1 MRAVVSSDS
10 PETRDLYRQVA
21 NNYGLECRSEDCV
34 PFDGLAFRL
43 GQGQADIV
51 LIGLGNGAGASDS
64 LDAVSVAARTH
75 PLVLASGP
83 THDAPFILEALR
95 HGAIE
100 FLDQAKPREEF
111 ARALGKLQT
120 AGRIQLRSG
129 RLIAVTGALAGS
141 GVTTVASGLAFALAA
156 IHKPTALVELDPI
169 APELALDL
177 GLTLKNNVTQILQE
191 WQRVDLRILQQAG
204 VEHAGGAVVLANE
217 PGKPIPALEPD
228 AYRMP
233 VSLLRRAFDWAVLD
247 LGHAATAPGT
257 LDALRLAETVVLVV
271 RLDVPGVRLSRA
283 LIKRL
288 DELGISPERICA
300 VANRY
305 GQGGQL
311 PWRKAEE
318 ALGVS
323 IKTWLPDDPR
333 TVNEALNH
341 GQAVA
346 QWAPRSKL
354 ARRCAELAAAVS
366 GPRSGTK

>member
-1 MRAVVSSDS
+1 MRVVVSSDS
-10 PETRDLYRQVA
+10 SETRDLYRQVA
-21 NNYGLECRSEDCV
+21 LNHGLECRSEDCV
-34 PFDGLAFRL
+34 PFDGIAFRL
-43 GQGQADIV
+43 GQGQVDLV
-51 LIGLGNGAGASDS
+51 LIGLVNGNGAGAA
-64 LDAVSVAARTH
+64 LEAVRVAARTH
-75 PLVLASGP
+75 PLVLAAGP

-95 HGAIE
+95 HGATE
-100 FLDQAKPREEF
+100 FLDQAQPREEL
-111 ARALGKLQT
+111 ARALGKLKA

-129 RLIAVTGALAGS
+129 RLLAVTGVLAGS

-156 IHKPTALVELDPI
+156 VHKPTALVELDPI

-177 GLTLKNNVTQILQE
+177 NLPLKNTVTQILQE

-204 VEHAGGAVVLANE
+204 IEHAGGAFVLANE
-217 PGKPIPALEPD
+217 PGQQIPALEPD

-233 VSLLRRAFDWAVLD
+233 VSLLRRAYDWSVLD
-247 LGHAATAPGT
+247 LGHAPTAPGT

-271 RLDVPGVRLSRA
+271 RLDVPSVRLSRG

-288 DELGISPERICA
+288 DELGIPPERICA

-305 GQGGQL
+305 GQAGQL

-318 ALGVS
+318 ALGVKFRVW
-323 IKTWLPDDPR
+323 IPDNPR
-333 TVNEALNH
+333 IVNDALNN

-354 ARRCAELAAAVS
+354 ARRFAELATAVS
-366 GPRSGTK
+366 GPRD